1 MTKRNLQPLALQL
14 SHTLDFALRRGG
26 GGPLRRGEDIECS
39 ESIRKRKICDKDPF
53 FQIILNKVLVNNLVS

>member
-1 MTKRNLQPLALQL
+1 MTKRNLKPLALQL

-26 GGPLRRGEDIECS
+26 PLRRGEEIECS

-53 FQIILNKVLVNNLVS
+53 FQIILNKVLANNLAS